1 MRASW
6 RNFLTRVLL
15 HSIMSPILNRY
26 LIREI
31 AAAMLATA
39 VLLLVVIF
47 CGLLTDVLSKI
58 TQGRFPA
65 GLILTQMALRVP
77 MALSLLL
84 PLAGF
89 IGVILAYTRL
99 YRDSELAV
107 LRASGFSEL
116 GLLRPVFN
124 FALPLA
130 LVIGGI
136 SLYLAPTAQ
145 RIAIDQAELAN
156 RQIAIAGLEPGSF
169 VQLKSSNAV
178 IFAGELVANKAFRDV
193 LIVRTLPRDAAGF
206 EQLQIVRAKSGVIG
220 SEKKNAPTVL
230 RLSEGQRTDIVLG
243 QNTIERAAFKQADLA
258 LPESMQQTRGY
269 STEDLP
275 SQTLFS
281 TLAGRA
287 ELQAR
292 ISAPIMLILL
302 MLLAPALARSA
313 PRQVRYD
320 RIIIGI
326 LLYLVYA
333 QTIELAKKAML
344 LGKTPEFIGLWWV
357 HGLFVLGLI
366 MVYRA
371 QLVLAWRT
379 RREMAQLIAIK
390 PTPDKNVLP
399 RQNT

>member
-1 MRASW
+1 
-6 RNFLTRVLL
+6 
-15 HSIMSPILNRY
+15 MSPILNRY

-31 AAAMLATA
+31 SAAMFATA
-39 VLLLVVIF
+39 VLLLVVVF

-65 GLILTQMALRVP
+65 SLILTQMALRVP

-116 GLLRPVFN
+116 GLLRPVFS
-124 FALPLA
+124 FALPFA

-156 RQIAIAGLEPGSF
+156 RQVAIAGMEPGSF

-193 LIVRTLPRDAAGF
+193 LIVRTMPADASGQ

-220 SEKKNAPTVL
+220 SEKKNAPTIL

-243 QNTIERAAFKQADLA
+243 QNDIERAAFKQADLA
-258 LPESMQQTRGY
+258 LPDSLQHGRGY
-269 STEDLP
+269 MPQDLP
-275 SQTLFS
+275 TQTLLA
-281 TLAGRA
+281 TLVGRA

-320 RIIIGI
+320 RIVIGVLI
-326 LLYLVYA
+326 YLVYSQA
-333 QTIELAKKAML
+333 IELAKRAMA
-344 LGKTPEFIGLWWV
+344 LGKTPEFVGVWWV
-357 HGLFVLGLI
+357 HGLFLIGLI
-366 MVYRA
+366 VVYRA
-371 QLVLAWRT
+371 QFVLAWRA
-379 RREMAQLIAIK
+379 RSEMAQLMRSKAQ
-390 PTPDKNVLP
+390 PGSNVLP
-399 RQNT
+399 RQNTGSSNVLPRQNK

>member
-1 MRASW
+1 
-6 RNFLTRVLL
+6 
-15 HSIMSPILNRY
+15 MSPILNRY

-31 AAAMLATA
+31 ASAMFATA
-39 VLLLVVIF
+39 LLLMVVVF

-58 TQGRFPA
+58 TQGRFPPQ
-65 GLILTQMALRVP
+65 LILTQMALRIP

-130 LVIGGI
+130 LVISGI

-156 RQIAIAGLEPGSF
+156 RQVAIAGLEAGSF

-178 IFAGELVANKAFRDV
+178 IFAGELVANKGFRDV
-193 LIVRTLPRDAAGF
+193 LIVRTMPVDAAGHD
-206 EQLQIVRAKSGVIG
+206 QLQIVRARSGMVG
-220 SEKKNAPTVL
+220 TAKKNAPTIL
-230 RLSEGQRTDIVLG
+230 RLSQGQRTDIVLG
-243 QNTIERAAFKQADLA
+243 QNNIERAAFKQADLV
-258 LPESMQQTRGY
+258 LPESLQQGRGY
-269 STEDLP
+269 LTEDLP
-275 SQTLFS
+275 TQTLLIS
-281 TLAGRA
+281 LAGRA
-287 ELQAR
+287 ELQVR
-292 ISAPIMLILL
+292 IGGPIMLILL

-320 RIIIGI
+320 RIVIGV
-326 LLYLVYA
+326 LLYLVYSQA
-333 QTIELAKKAML
+333 IELAKKAMVM
-344 LGKTPEFIGLWWV
+344 GKTPEWLGLWWV
-357 HGLFVLGLI
+357 HGVFVLALLV
-366 MVYRA
+366 VYRA
-371 QLVLAWRT
+371 QLVLAWRA
-379 RREMAQLIAIK
+379 RAEIAALAQVK
-390 PTPDKNVLP
+390 PKAAA
-399 RQNT
+399 

>member
-1 MRASW
+1 
-6 RNFLTRVLL
+6 
-15 HSIMSPILNRY
+15 MSPILNRY

-31 AAAMLATA
+31 AAAMFATA

-116 GLLRPVFN
+116 GLLRPVFS

-130 LVIGGI
+130 LVIGGT

-156 RQIAIAGLEPGSF
+156 RQVAIAGMEPGSF

-193 LIVRTLPRDAAGF
+193 LIVRTMPADAAGL

-220 SEKKNAPTVL
+220 SERKNAPTVL

-243 QNTIERAAFKQADLA
+243 QNNIERAAFKQADLV
-258 LPESMQQTRGY
+258 LPESLQQRRGY
-269 STEDLP
+269 MPQDLP
-275 SQTLFS
+275 TQTLLS

-292 ISAPIMLILL
+292 ISAPIMLVLL

-320 RIIIGI
+320 RIVIGV
-326 LLYLVYA
+326 LLYLVYSQA
-333 QTIELAKKAML
+333 IELAKRAMA
-344 LGKTPEFIGLWWV
+344 LGKTPELFGVWWV
-357 HGLFVLGLI
+357 HGLFLVGLI
-366 MVYRA
+366 VVYRA
-371 QLVLAWRT
+371 QLVLAWRA
-379 RREMAQLIAIK
+379 RSEIRQLSMSTAK
-390 PTPDKNVLP
+390 
-399 RQNT
+399 

>member
-1 MRASW
+1 
-6 RNFLTRVLL
+6 
-15 HSIMSPILNRY
+15 MSPILNRY
-26 LIREI
+26 LVREI
-31 AAAMLATA
+31 GAAMFATA

-58 TQGRFPA
+58 TQGRFPP

-116 GLLRPVFN
+116 GLLRPVLS
-124 FALPLA
+124 FAVPMA
-130 LVIGGI
+130 LVIGAV

-156 RQIAIAGLEPGSF
+156 RQVAIAGLEPGSF

-193 LIVRTLPRDAAGF
+193 LIVRTMPPDDSGH

-220 SEKKNAPTVL
+220 SAKKNAPTVL

-243 QNTIERAAFKQADLA
+243 QNNIERAAFKQADLN
-258 LPESMQQTRGY
+258 LPESMQQGRGY
-269 STEDLP
+269 LTEDLP
-275 SQTLFS
+275 SQTLLS

-320 RIIIGI
+320 RIVIGV
-326 LLYLVYA
+326 LLYLVYSQA
-333 QTIELAKKAML
+333 VELAKKAML
-344 LGKTPEFIGLWWV
+344 LGKTPEFLGVWWV
-357 HGLFVLGLI
+357 HGLFLLGLLV
-366 MVYRA
+366 VYRA
-371 QLVLAWRT
+371 QLVLAWRA
-379 RREMAQLIAIK
+379 RREITRLVAQPAAAPKPVQNLIPARTDTRGK
-390 PTPDKNVLP
+390 LK
-399 RQNT
+399 

>member
-1 MRASW
+1 
-6 RNFLTRVLL
+6 
-15 HSIMSPILNRY
+15 MSPILNRY

-31 AAAMLATA
+31 GAAMLATA

-116 GLLRPVFN
+116 GLLGPVFS
-124 FALPLA
+124 FAMPLA

-156 RQIAIAGLEPGSF
+156 RQVAIAGLDPGSF
-169 VQLKSSNAV
+169 VQLKSSKAV

-193 LIVRTLPRDAAGF
+193 LIVRTMPADASGH

-243 QNTIERAAFKQADLA
+243 QNNIERAAFKQADLA
-258 LPESMQQTRGY
+258 LPESLQQGRGY
-269 STEDLP
+269 LTEDLP
-275 SQTLFS
+275 SQTLLS

-287 ELQAR
+287 ELQTR

-320 RIIIGI
+320 RIVIGV
-326 LLYLVYA
+326 LLYLVYSQA
-333 QTIELAKKAML
+333 IELAKKAML
-344 LGKTPEFIGLWWV
+344 LGKTPEFIGVWWV
-357 HGLFVLGLI
+357 HGLFLVGLI
-366 MVYRA
+366 LVYRA
-371 QLVLAWRT
+371 QLAMAWRARGEMT
-379 RREMAQLIAIK
+379 QLLAQREAVQKSAQK
-390 PTPDKNVLP
+390 PTLP
-399 RQNT
+399 RVEIRDKLK

>member
-1 MRASW
+1 
-6 RNFLTRVLL
+6 
-15 HSIMSPILNRY
+15 MSPILSRY

-31 AAAMLATA
+31 AAAMFATA

-58 TQGRFPA
+58 SQGRFPA

-89 IGVILAYTRL
+89 IGVILAYSRL

-116 GLLRPVFN
+116 GLLRPVFS
-124 FALPLA
+124 FALPMA
-130 LVIGGI
+130 LVIAGI

-156 RQIAIAGLEPGSF
+156 RQVAIAGMEPGSF

-193 LIVRTLPRDAAGF
+193 LIVRTMPADASGH
-206 EQLQIVRAKSGVIG
+206 EQLQIVRAKSGVLG
-220 SEKKNAPTVL
+220 SERKNAPTVL

-243 QNTIERAAFKQADLA
+243 QNNIERAAFKQADLV
-258 LPESMQQTRGY
+258 LPESLQQRRGY
-269 STEDLP
+269 MPQDMPT
-275 SQTLFS
+275 QTLLS
-281 TLAGRA
+281 TPAGRA

-292 ISAPIMLILL
+292 ISAPIMLVLL

-320 RIIIGI
+320 RIVIGV
-326 LLYLVYA
+326 LLYLVYSQA
-333 QTIELAKKAML
+333 IELAKRAMA
-344 LGKTPEFIGLWWV
+344 LGKTPELFGVWWV
-357 HGLFVLGLI
+357 HGLFLLGLI
-366 MVYRA
+366 VVYRA
-371 QLVLAWRT
+371 QLVLAWRARSEFSQVVT
-379 RREMAQLIAIK
+379 SSRR
-390 PTPDKNVLP
+390 
-399 RQNT
+399 